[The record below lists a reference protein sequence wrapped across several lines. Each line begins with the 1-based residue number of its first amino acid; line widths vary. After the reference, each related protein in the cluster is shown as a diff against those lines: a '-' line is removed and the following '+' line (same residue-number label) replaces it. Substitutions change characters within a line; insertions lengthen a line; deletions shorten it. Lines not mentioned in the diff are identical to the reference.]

1 MRVPEAS
8 AQGPALGSD
17 FESAS
22 ESPGLALWQVT
33 NRWQAVMRAA
43 LKSHDLTHVQYV
55 LLASLVWMQAHESEP
70 ITQAEL
76 AEFATTDRMMTSQVL
91 RALETKHLISRDH
104 HPSDGRARAL
114 RATPAGIASAQQATH
129 DVEAADRTF
138 FAPLLGDPTDFVA
151 ELRRLIGTASP
162 AGPTSGICEG
172 AIRHDGRLSVRETG

>member
-1 MRVPEAS
+1 MPELS
-8 AQGPALGSD
+8 AHEPALGSN
-17 FESAS
+17 FESDA
-22 ESPGLALWQVT
+22 ESPGLALRQVT

-55 LLASLVWMQAHESEP
+55 LLASLVWMQAHDSEP

-91 RALETKHLISRDH
+91 RTLETKQLIHRDH

-114 RATPAGIASAQQATH
+114 RATPAGILYAQRATQ

-138 FAPLLGDPTDFVA
+138 FAPLRENTTGFVA
-151 ELRRLIGTASP
+151 ELALLIDTAEPLGTHA
-162 AGPTSGICEG
+162 AL
-172 AIRHDGRLSVRETG
+172 AQ